1 MTFQATTSNRIRKTV
16 EKVKFYSRK
25 TAGLLITIFLVTLIT
40 FFTFNILPGNPALA
54 ILGPEAD
61 TAQIQALEQEFHLDQ
76 PLYARYLTWLKGVC
90 RGDLGYSYRYGQK
103 VSLVI
108 SKAFG
113 VTFSLGIFSL
123 VLTVLLGLPFGI
135 ILGQFQ
141 RRKTVK
147 ILEALNQVWLSTPAF
162 CTAILLIVVFTVIL
176 NIFPSMGYVPF
187 FQNPGECIRTLF
199 LPALSLSFGSS
210 AILARYLKT
219 DFTMQTSLDYVRTA
233 KSKGLSTFRI
243 VFGHILR
250 NSLICVVTTL
260 GLIVTDILGGS
271 IIIENVFSLPGIG
284 RLIATSITSRDFP
297 LIQGLVLYLAVITVA
312 VNFLVDVLYRIIDP
326 RIRSGE

>member
-1 MTFQATTSNRIRKTV
+1 MD
-16 EKVKFYSRK
+16 KVKFYIKKIS
-25 TAGLLITIFLVTLIT
+25 GLLITIFLVTLIT

-54 ILGPEAD
+54 ILGPDAD
-61 TAQIQALEQEFHLDQ
+61 TAQIQALEAEFHLDQ
-76 PLYARYLTWLKGVC
+76 PLYSRYFSWITGVL

-103 VSLVI
+103 VSVII

-113 VTFSLGIFSL
+113 VTFSLGLFSL
-123 VLTVLLGLPFGI
+123 VLTVLMGLPLGI
-135 ILGQFQ
+135 VMGQYS
-141 RRKTVK
+141 RKKSVK
-147 ILEALNQVWLSTPAF
+147 ILEVFDQIWLSTPGF
-162 CTAILLIVVFTVIL
+162 CTAILLIMIFTVIL
-176 NIFPSMGYVPF
+176 KLFPSMGYVPF
-187 FQNPGECIRTLF
+187 FQNPFQSLRTMF

-219 DFTMQTSLDYVRTA
+219 DFTMQKSLDYVRTA
-233 KSKGLSTFRI
+233 RSKGLSTGRI
-243 VFGHILR
+243 VFVHILR

-297 LIQGLVLYLAVITVA
+297 LIQGLVLYLAVITVS
-312 VNFLVDVLYRIIDP
+312 VNFIVDILYHVIDP
-326 RIRSGE
+326 RTREVRK

>member
-1 MTFQATTSNRIRKTV
+1 MD
-16 EKVKFYSRK
+16 KVKFYIKKIS
-25 TAGLLITIFLVTLIT
+25 GLLITIFLVTLIT

-54 ILGPEAD
+54 ILGPDAD
-61 TAQIQALEQEFHLDQ
+61 TAQIQALEAEFHLDQ
-76 PLYARYLTWLKGVC
+76 PLYSRYFSWITGVL

-103 VSLVI
+103 VSVII

-113 VTFSLGIFSL
+113 VTFSLGLFSL
-123 VLTVLLGLPFGI
+123 VLTVLMGLPLGI
-135 ILGQFQ
+135 VMGQYS
-141 RRKTVK
+141 RKKSVK
-147 ILEALNQVWLSTPAF
+147 ILEVFDQIWLSTPSF
-162 CTAILLIVVFTVIL
+162 CTAILLIMIFTVIL
-176 NIFPSMGYVPF
+176 KLFPSMGYVPF
-187 FQNPGECIRTLF
+187 FQNPLQSLRTMF

-219 DFTMQTSLDYVRTA
+219 DFTMQKSLDYVRTA
-233 KSKGLSTFRI
+233 RSKGLSTGRI
-243 VFGHILR
+243 VFVHILR

-297 LIQGLVLYLAVITVA
+297 LIQGLVLYLAVITVS
-312 VNFLVDVLYRIIDP
+312 VNFIVDILYQVIDP
-326 RIRSGE
+326 RTREVRK

>member
-1 MTFQATTSNRIRKTV
+1 MD
-16 EKVKFYSRK
+16 KVKFYIKKIS
-25 TAGLLITIFLVTLIT
+25 GLLITIFLVTLIT

-54 ILGPEAD
+54 ILGPDAD
-61 TAQIQALEQEFHLDQ
+61 TAQIQALEAEFHLDQ
-76 PLYARYLTWLKGVC
+76 PLYSRYFSWITGVL

-103 VSLVI
+103 VSVII

-113 VTFSLGIFSL
+113 VTFSLGLFSL
-123 VLTVLLGLPFGI
+123 VLTVLMGLPLGI
-135 ILGQFQ
+135 VMGQYS
-141 RRKTVK
+141 RKKSVK
-147 ILEALNQVWLSTPAF
+147 ILEVFDQIWLSTPGF
-162 CTAILLIVVFTVIL
+162 CTAILLIMIFTVIL
-176 NIFPSMGYVPF
+176 KLFPSMGYVSF
-187 FQNPGECIRTLF
+187 FQNPLQSLRTMF

-219 DFTMQTSLDYVRTA
+219 DFTMQKSLDYVRTA
-233 KSKGLSTFRI
+233 RSKGLSTGRI
-243 VFGHILR
+243 VFVHILR

-297 LIQGLVLYLAVITVA
+297 LIQGLVLYLAVITVS
-312 VNFLVDVLYRIIDP
+312 VNFIVDILYQVIDP
-326 RIRSGE
+326 RTREVRK

>member
-1 MTFQATTSNRIRKTV
+1 MDKA
-16 EKVKFYSRK
+16 KFYIKKIS
-25 TAGLLITIFLVTLIT
+25 GLLITVFLVTLIT

-54 ILGPEAD
+54 ILGPDAD
-61 TAQIQALEQEFHLDQ
+61 SAQIQALEAEFHLDQ
-76 PLYARYLTWLKGVC
+76 PLYQRYFSWIAGVL

-103 VSLVI
+103 VSLII
-108 SKAFG
+108 SNAFG
-113 VTFSLGIFSL
+113 VTFSLGLFSL
-123 VLTVLLGLPFGI
+123 VLTVLIGLP
-135 ILGQFQ
+135 LGVVMGQYS
-141 RRKTVK
+141 RKKTVK
-147 ILEALNQVWLSTPAF
+147 VLEVFDQIWLSTPGF
-162 CTAILLIVVFTVIL
+162 CTAILLIMIFTVL
-176 NIFPSMGYVPF
+176 LKLFPSMGYVSF
-187 FQNPGECIRTLF
+187 FKDPVQSLRTLF

-219 DFTMQTSLDYVRTA
+219 DFTMQKSLDYVRTA
-233 KSKGLSTFRI
+233 RSKGLKTSRI
-243 VFGHILR
+243 VFVHILR

-312 VNFLVDVLYRIIDP
+312 VNFIVDVLYHVIDP
-326 RIRSGE
+326 RTREVQK

>member
-1 MTFQATTSNRIRKTV
+1 MD
-16 EKVKFYSRK
+16 KVKFYIKKIS
-25 TAGLLITIFLVTLIT
+25 GLLITIFLVTLIT

-54 ILGPEAD
+54 ILGPDAD
-61 TAQIQALEQEFHLDQ
+61 TAQIQALEAEFHLDQ
-76 PLYARYLTWLKGVC
+76 PLYSRYFSWITGVL

-103 VSLVI
+103 VSVII

-113 VTFSLGIFSL
+113 VTFSLGLFSL
-123 VLTVLLGLPFGI
+123 VLTVLMGLPLGI
-135 ILGQFQ
+135 VMGQYS
-141 RRKTVK
+141 RKKSVK
-147 ILEALNQVWLSTPAF
+147 VLEVFDQIWLSTQGF
-162 CTAILLIVVFTVIL
+162 CTAILLIMIFTVIL
-176 NIFPSMGYVPF
+176 KLFPSMGYVPF
-187 FQNPGECIRTLF
+187 FQNPLQSLRTMF

-219 DFTMQTSLDYVRTA
+219 DFTMQKSLDYVRTA
-233 KSKGLSTFRI
+233 RSKGLSTGRI
-243 VFGHILR
+243 VFVHILR

-297 LIQGLVLYLAVITVA
+297 LIQGLVLYLAVITVS
-312 VNFLVDVLYRIIDP
+312 VNFIVDILYQVIDP
-326 RIRSGE
+326 RTREVRK

>member
-1 MTFQATTSNRIRKTV
+1 MD
-16 EKVKFYSRK
+16 KVKFYIKKIS
-25 TAGLLITIFLVTLIT
+25 GLLITIFLVTLIT

-54 ILGPEAD
+54 ILGPDAD
-61 TAQIQALEQEFHLDQ
+61 TAQIQALEAEFHLDQ
-76 PLYARYLTWLKGVC
+76 PLYSRYFSWITGVL

-103 VSLVI
+103 VSVII

-113 VTFSLGIFSL
+113 VTFSLGLFSL
-123 VLTVLLGLPFGI
+123 VLTVLMGLPLGI
-135 ILGQFQ
+135 VMGQYS
-141 RRKTVK
+141 RKKSVK
-147 ILEALNQVWLSTPAF
+147 ILEVFDQIWLSTPGF
-162 CTAILLIVVFTVIL
+162 CTAILLIMIFTVIL
-176 NIFPSMGYVPF
+176 KLFPSMGYVPF
-187 FQNPGECIRTLF
+187 FQNPLQSLRTMF

-219 DFTMQTSLDYVRTA
+219 DFTMQKSLDYVRTA
-233 KSKGLSTFRI
+233 RSKGLSTGRI
-243 VFGHILR
+243 VFVHILR

-297 LIQGLVLYLAVITVA
+297 LIQGLVLYLAVITVS
-312 VNFLVDVLYRIIDP
+312 VNFIVDILYQVIDP
-326 RIRSGE
+326 RTREVRK

>member
-1 MTFQATTSNRIRKTV
+1 MD
-16 EKVKFYSRK
+16 KVKYYIKKIS
-25 TAGLLITIFLVTLIT
+25 GLLITIFLVTLIT

-54 ILGPEAD
+54 ILGPDAD
-61 TAQIQALEQEFHLDQ
+61 TAQIQALEAEFHLDQ
-76 PLYARYLTWLKGVC
+76 PLYSRYFSWITGVL

-103 VSLVI
+103 VSVII

-113 VTFSLGIFSL
+113 VTFSLGLFSL
-123 VLTVLLGLPFGI
+123 VLTVLMGLPLGI
-135 ILGQFQ
+135 VMGQYS
-141 RRKTVK
+141 RKKSVK
-147 ILEALNQVWLSTPAF
+147 ILEVFDQIWLSTPGF
-162 CTAILLIVVFTVIL
+162 CTAILLIMIFTVIL
-176 NIFPSMGYVPF
+176 KLFPSMGYVSF
-187 FQNPGECIRTLF
+187 FQNPLQSLRTMF

-219 DFTMQTSLDYVRTA
+219 DFTMQKSLDYVRTA
-233 KSKGLSTFRI
+233 RSKGLSTGRI
-243 VFGHILR
+243 VFVHILR

-297 LIQGLVLYLAVITVA
+297 LIQGLVLYLAVITVS
-312 VNFLVDVLYRIIDP
+312 VNFIVDILYQVIDP
-326 RIRSGE
+326 RTREVRK

>member
-1 MTFQATTSNRIRKTV
+1 MD
-16 EKVKFYSRK
+16 KVKFYIKKIS
-25 TAGLLITIFLVTLIT
+25 GLLITIFLVTLIT

-54 ILGPEAD
+54 ILGPDAD
-61 TAQIQALEQEFHLDQ
+61 TAQIQALEAEFHLDQ
-76 PLYARYLTWLKGVC
+76 PLYSRYFSWITGVL

-103 VSLVI
+103 VSVII

-113 VTFSLGIFSL
+113 VTFSLGLFSL
-123 VLTVLLGLPFGI
+123 VLTVLTGLPLGI
-135 ILGQFQ
+135 VMGQYS
-141 RRKTVK
+141 RKKSVK
-147 ILEALNQVWLSTPAF
+147 VLEVFDQIWLSTPGF
-162 CTAILLIVVFTVIL
+162 CTAILLIMIFTVIL
-176 NIFPSMGYVPF
+176 KLFPSMGYVPF
-187 FQNPGECIRTLF
+187 FQNPLQSLRTMF

-219 DFTMQTSLDYVRTA
+219 DFTMQKSLDYVRTA
-233 KSKGLSTFRI
+233 RSKGLSTGRI
-243 VFGHILR
+243 VFVHILR

-297 LIQGLVLYLAVITVA
+297 LIQGLVLYLAVITVS
-312 VNFLVDVLYRIIDP
+312 VNFIVDILYHVIDP
-326 RIRSGE
+326 RTREVRK